1 MTSQAVEKQQT
12 KQRIQFDF
20 TPEAL
25 KRLDDLKDHVEAST
39 KAEVIRNALKL
50 YEWFVTEIDPSYIL
64 NVEDKEGQV
73 IFRIPAKVLL
83 S

>member
-1 MTSQAVEKQQT
+1 MGVAKANN

-20 TPEAL
+20 STEAL
-25 KRLDDLKDHVEAST
+25 QRLEDLKDKVDAST

-50 YEWFVTEIDPSYIL
+50 YEWLVSQADSDHIIEIKDQ
-64 NVEDKEGQV
+64 NNDV